1 MTTGTRNQELEALA
15 GRRAPFVRMW
25 RLVVLL
31 RTRPHQLA
39 ELARMLSVSE
49 RTIRR
54 DLQALQRV
62 PLPIESRHPSP
73 FSPSVSCRLGVR
85 AIDRQEWFIKAMPAW
100 PDREV
105 APIGDVDAMGVR

>member
-1 MTTGTRNQELEALA
+1 MTTGVMESDLEAVA

-62 PLPIESRHPSP
+62 PLPIESRYPAP
-73 FSPSVSCRLGVR
+73 CSPSVSCRLGVR
-85 AIDRQEWFIKAMPAW
+85 AVDRQEWFIKAMPEW

-105 APIGDVDAMGVR
+105 APIADVATGVW